1 MRKLLQF
8 SVNKS
13 VDSDNFLHSPVLHKP
28 QIKTIMF
35 KMSRSPVPWPMLMV
49 LIHEYMSSLHV
60 LDYNELVFKINA

>member
-35 KMSRSPVPWPMLMV
+35 KMSRSPVPWHYV
-49 LIHEYMSSLHV
+49 DGV
-60 LDYNELVFKINA
+60 DT